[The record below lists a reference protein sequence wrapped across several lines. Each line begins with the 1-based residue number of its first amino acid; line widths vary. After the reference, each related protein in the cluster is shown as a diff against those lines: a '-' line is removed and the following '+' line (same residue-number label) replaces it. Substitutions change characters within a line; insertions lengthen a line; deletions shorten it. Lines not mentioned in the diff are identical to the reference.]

1 MPENKK
7 YILILKAIHDDKR
20 LEYIVSRKL
29 FDLWPETSFSHWK
42 ERVAKGETIIL
53 MRAENIIEFDRV
65 MRELKEI
72 HAPLEI
78 VDQKNIGGASVF

>member
-1 MPENKK
+1 MSENKK

-29 FDLWPETSFSHWK
+29 FDLWPETPFAQWK
-42 ERVAKGETIIL
+42 SRVSKGETIIL

-65 MRELKEI
+65 MREMQEL